1 MKKELI
7 AVIGASGLLFLAG
20 CNDNEEQSSDNTE
33 TVVQVNDT
41 EITEEEFTGELKN
54 TYGSQVLNDMVQSAL
69 INEQAEEMDITE
81 ERLDEELAD
90 FKEQVGVQEDEE
102 LLTLMESQLGVQIE
116 SIDDFKE
123 DYLKPQVV
131 VYDLAEAD
139 VDVSEEDK
147 EAYFE
152 ENQEDLE
159 SANARH
165 ILVEDEETA
174 EEAVTRLD
182 DGESFEDVATDM
194 STDPGS
200 AEQGGD
206 LGFFNR
212 GQMVPEFDEAVF
224 SMEEGEV
231 SEPIESEF
239 GFHIIELIEVRDTYE
254 ELEGDVE
261 EALRQEQRLDE
272 TEVMQNLMEDADIN
286 VEEPSY
292 EDWID
297 MPAEEE

>member
-33 TVVQVNDT
+33 TAVQVNDT
-41 EITEEEFTGELKN
+41 EITEEEFTDELKN

-182 DGESFEDVATDM
+182 DGESFEDVAADM

>member
-1 MKKELI
+1 MKKELFAI
-7 AVIGASGLLFLAG
+7 LGTSGLLFLAG
-20 CNDNEEQSSDNTE
+20 CNDNEEQSSDNSQ
-33 TVVQVNDT
+33 TVVQVNDR

-54 TYGSQVLNDMVQSAL
+54 TYGSQVFNDMVQSAL
-69 INEQAEEMDITE
+69 IEEQAEEMEITD
-81 ERLDEELAD
+81 ERLNEELAD

-102 LLTLMESQLGVQIE
+102 LLTLMENQLGVQIE

-131 VYDLAEAD
+131 VYELAEAD
-139 VDVSEEDK
+139 VEVTEEDK

-174 EEAVTRLD
+174 EEAVSRLD

-206 LGFFNR
+206 LGFFTR

-239 GFHIIELIEVRDTYE
+239 GFHIIELIEIRDTYE
-254 ELEGDVE
+254 ELEGDIE

-272 TEVMQNLMEDADIN
+272 TEVMQNLMEEANIN

-292 EDWID
+292 EDWLD

>member
-7 AVIGASGLLFLAG
+7 AVIGAGGLLFLAG

-81 ERLDEELAD
+81 EQLDEELAD

-116 SIDDFKE
+116 SIDEFKE

-131 VYDLAEAD
+131 VYELAEAD
-139 VDVSEEDK
+139 VDVTEEDK

-174 EEAVTRLD
+174 EEAVSRLD
-182 DGESFEDVATDM
+182 DGESFEDVAADM

-297 MPAEEE
+297 MPAEQE

>member
-81 ERLDEELAD
+81 EQLDEELAD

-116 SIDDFKE
+116 SIDEFKE